1 MHRVKEGEYV
11 LLWGGPDANYLSEYR
26 PGKAVHSHR
35 GILYLPEELFWGQA
49 LVSSTGRIFYVIR
62 PSNADFVLRLRR
74 KTNIFY
80 PKDMGLVLLYTD
92 FNPTSRI
99 IEVGSGSGAM
109 ATVISRLLVP
119 PGRLYS
125 YDINPRHQRVAR
137 ENVAKYGKPENVV
150 WHIRDVAACGFWE
163 READIVIIDVPEPW
177 VIVPHAYRSLK
188 GGGFLVSAS
197 PNIEQVKETRR
208 VMNEL
213 GFFGVRTV
221 ELLLRDWHIREVGC
235 RPDHR
240 MQGHT
245 LFYTFGRKVLAKVEK
260 GSAVK

>member
-1 MHRVKEGEYV
+1 MDRVREGEWV

-26 PGKAVHSHR
+26 SGKAVHSHR
-35 GILYLPEELFWGQA
+35 GIIHLPEDLLWGQA
-49 LVSSTGRIFYVIR
+49 LISSTGRVFYVIR

-92 FNPTSRI
+92 FQPTSRV

-109 ATVISRLLVP
+109 ATVLSRLIVS
-119 PGRLYS
+119 PGKLYS
-125 YDINPRHQRVAR
+125 YDVNPRHQRVAR

-150 WHIRDVAACGFWE
+150 WHIRDVASCGFWE
-163 READIVIIDVPEPW
+163 KGADIVIIDVPEP
-177 VIVPHAYRSLK
+177 YKSLK

-213 GFFGVRTV
+213 GFFGIRTV
-221 ELLLRDWHIREVGC
+221 ELLMRDWHIREVGC

-245 LFYTFGRKVLAKVEK
+245 LFYTFGRKVIEKVQK
-260 GSAVK
+260 PSAVK